1 MNHWMRLIWQ
11 WRFFVVFIEDCPM
24 LETNPG
30 FLFPDRR
37 PLKEMVED
45 YERKIVLMALELAHW
60 NQRRAASSLGLLPS
74 TLSEKMKRFGLRRV
88 KEEAGEHS
96 SSNEAA

>member
-1 MNHWMRLIWQ
+1 
-11 WRFFVVFIEDCPM
+11 M

-60 NQRRAASSLGLLPS
+60 NQRRAATSLGLLPS

-88 KEEAGEHS
+88 KDEGSQHS

>member
-1 MNHWMRLIWQ
+1 
-11 WRFFVVFIEDCPM
+11 M

-30 FLFPDRR
+30 FLFSDRR

-88 KEEAGEHS
+88 REDAPEHGS
-96 SSNEAA
+96 PGAAA

>member
-1 MNHWMRLIWQ
+1 
-11 WRFFVVFIEDCPM
+11 M

-30 FLFPDRR
+30 FLFHDRR
-37 PLKEMVED
+37 PLKEMVDD
-45 YERKIVLMALELAHW
+45 YERKIVLMALELSHW

-88 KEEAGEHS
+88 KEETPAQGS
-96 SSNEAA
+96 PGEAA

>member
-1 MNHWMRLIWQ
+1 
-11 WRFFVVFIEDCPM
+11 M

-88 KEEAGEHS
+88 KDESPQES
-96 SSNEAA
+96 STNEAA

>member
-1 MNHWMRLIWQ
+1 
-11 WRFFVVFIEDCPM
+11 M
-24 LETNPG
+24 LETSPG
-30 FLFPDRR
+30 FFFPDRR

-45 YERKIVLMALELAHW
+45 YERKIVLMALELSHW

-88 KEEAGEHS
+88 REDPTEPPSPHQ
-96 SSNEAA
+96 AA

>member
-1 MNHWMRLIWQ
+1 
-11 WRFFVVFIEDCPM
+11 M
-24 LETNPG
+24 LETSPG

-45 YERKIVLMALELAHW
+45 YERKIVLMALELSHW

-74 TLSEKMKRFGLRRV
+74 TLSEKMKRFGLRRHR
-88 KEEAGEHS
+88 EEGTGSGS
-96 SSNEAA
+96 SHEAA

>member
-1 MNHWMRLIWQ
+1 
-11 WRFFVVFIEDCPM
+11 M

-37 PLKEMVED
+37 PLKEMVDD
-45 YERKIVLMALELAHW
+45 YERKIVLMALELSHW

-88 KEEAGEHS
+88 KEETGIQGS
-96 SSNEAA
+96 PGEAA

>member
-1 MNHWMRLIWQ
+1 
-11 WRFFVVFIEDCPM
+11 M

-37 PLKEMVED
+37 PLKEMVDD
-45 YERKIVLMALELAHW
+45 YERKIVLMALELSHW

-74 TLSEKMKRFGLRRV
+74 TLSEKMKRFGLRRA
-88 KEEAGEHS
+88 KDETAEQGS
-96 SSNEAA
+96 PGEAA

>member
-1 MNHWMRLIWQ
+1 MNRWLRLIWQ
-11 WRFFVVFIEDCPM
+11 WRFSVSSIEDCPM

-74 TLSEKMKRFGLRRV
+74 TLSEKMKRFGLRRTR
-88 KEEAGEHS
+88 EEGPDHS

>member
-1 MNHWMRLIWQ
+1 
-11 WRFFVVFIEDCPM
+11 M

-30 FLFPDRR
+30 FLFTDRR

-45 YERKIVLMALELAHW
+45 YERKIVLMALELSHW

-88 KEEAGEHS
+88 KEEMVEQGS
-96 SSNEAA
+96 PDAAA

>member
-1 MNHWMRLIWQ
+1 
-11 WRFFVVFIEDCPM
+11 M

-45 YERKIVLMALELAHW
+45 YERKIVLMALELSHW

-88 KEEAGEHS
+88 KEETTEQGS
-96 SSNEAA
+96 PGAAA

>member
-1 MNHWMRLIWQ
+1 MI
-11 WRFFVVFIEDCPM
+11 
-24 LETNPG
+24 ETNPS
-30 FLFPDRR
+30 FLFHDRR

-45 YERKIVLMALELAHW
+45 YERKIVLMALELSHW

-88 KEEAGEHS
+88 REGAGERDS
-96 SSNEAA
+96 PGEAA

>member
-1 MNHWMRLIWQ
+1 
-11 WRFFVVFIEDCPM
+11 M

-37 PLKEMVED
+37 PLKEMVDD
-45 YERKIVLMALELAHW
+45 YERKIVLMALELSHW

-88 KEEAGEHS
+88 KDESVEQGS
-96 SSNEAA
+96 PGAAA

>member
-1 MNHWMRLIWQ
+1 
-11 WRFFVVFIEDCPM
+11 M

-30 FLFPDRR
+30 LLFPDRR
-37 PLKEMVED
+37 PLKELVED
-45 YERKIVLMALELAHW
+45 YERKIVLMALELSHW

-88 KEEAGEHS
+88 KEDAAETHS
-96 SSNEAA
+96 PGEAA

>member
-1 MNHWMRLIWQ
+1 
-11 WRFFVVFIEDCPM
+11 M
-24 LETNPG
+24 LETSQSL
-30 FLFPDRR
+30 LFTDRR

-45 YERKIVLMALELAHW
+45 YERKIVLMALELSQW

-88 KEEAGEHS
+88 KEESPDHG